1 MSNVY
6 HQLSMAIRD
15 ALAEGGIAKLKDELE
30 AALNDTEHDDLD
42 VEDTLQR
49 MGALVRDCK

>member
-1 MSNVY
+1 
-6 HQLSMAIRD
+6 MAIRD
-15 ALAEGGIAKLKDELE
+15 ALAEGGIAKLKDDLE